1 MTRSLRYFALA
12 AALACSLSF
21 SQFAHAAFLH
31 FGTKAVDLTNN
42 PNDCLTLG
50 LAALNRFAFAN
61 IRRGANFAAGVR
73 QKVKVFI
80 TCVPSPESPQFVV
93 VVMAGGDNDQT
104 TRSVK
109 DLVVSNM

>member
-1 MTRSLRYFALA
+1 MKRPVKYFALA
-12 AALACSLSF
+12 TVLTCGLSF

-50 LAALNRFAFAN
+50 LATLNRLAFSN
-61 IRRGANFAAGVR
+61 IHRGANFAAGVR
-73 QKVKVFI
+73 QKVKGFI
-80 TCVPSPESPQFVV
+80 TCVPSPDAPQFVV

-109 DLVVSNM
+109 DLVVSNF